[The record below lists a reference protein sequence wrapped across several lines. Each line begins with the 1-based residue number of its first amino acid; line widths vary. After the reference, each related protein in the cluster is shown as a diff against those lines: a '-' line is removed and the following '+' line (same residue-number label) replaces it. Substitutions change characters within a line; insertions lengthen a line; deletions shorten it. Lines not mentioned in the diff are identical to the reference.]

1 MLLLYAV
8 LSLSAPVPEADTMM
22 MKYVMPEITMSAP
35 LKQNGNYAA
44 QPLSATTL
52 DMPAIERM
60 RITAPQGLS
69 LFIPNMMYAD
79 YGAKMTSSIYIRG
92 IGSRI
97 DQPAMGL
104 YVDNVPVINK
114 NNYDFDY
121 FDVAA
126 IDILRGPQGTLYG
139 RNTIGG
145 VMDVRTLSPFEYQGT
160 RIRAG
165 YGNGNT
171 STAQVSTYHKPTER
185 FAFSVALNH
194 LYSDGFFTNIYDGSS
209 ADRILSESGRV
220 RLQFRLTDRLMMENI
235 LSADW
240 VRQNG
245 FAYAMYDEATGT
257 TLPINHNDP
266 NKYRRFGLS
275 EGVVFR
281 YRLDNMMISS
291 VTSYQFLDDEM
302 TLDQDFTPA
311 SMFTITQSQR
321 ENAATQD
328 FTARSTGTGRW
339 QWVTGL
345 SGFYRH
351 LGMEAPVTF
360 KKDGIEQLILGKTNA
375 GIETAFPDM
384 DPPPKLLFLEEQ
396 FPIGSNFRLPAGGA
410 SLYHQSTFS
419 AGRWKFTAGARLDW
433 EYTAIRY
440 DSRAEINYRFTLTM
454 PDYRPLLVEL
464 TGRRSKSFFEVMPKA
479 AVMYETAV
487 GNLYAT
493 VTRGY
498 KAGGFN
504 TQIFSDILQNHMM
517 NAMQE
522 DLGVYFGSGF
532 TYDVDEAISYKPE
545 RSWNYEIGGH
555 FARLGGRLTAD
566 AALFYIDCRNQQLTV
581 FPPGTTTGRMMTNAG
596 RTRSF
601 GAEFAAAY
609 RAGGFRTAVSYGY
622 TNAKFLTFRSGDDDY
637 SGNFVPYAP
646 QNTVS
651 LNCGYD
657 WALSVRWL
665 DGISLDA
672 GWQGAGRIYWNEDNT
687 VSQAFYGLLDA
698 SVSFRKAGWTVGA
711 WTKNILSQDYNT
723 FYFKSVQRSFVQKG
737 KPFRIGFFLNVNI

>member
-1 MLLLYAV
+1 MR
-8 LSLSAPVPEADTMM
+8 
-22 MKYVMPEITMSAP
+22 YVIPEITVSAP
-35 LKQNGNYAA
+35 LKQNGNYAV

-52 DMPAIERM
+52 DMPAIERLH
-60 RITAPQGLS
+60 ITGPQGLS
-69 LFIPNMMYAD
+69 VLVPNMMYAD

-104 YVDNVPVINK
+104 YVDNVPVLNK

-145 VMDVRTLSPFEYQGT
+145 VVDVRTLSPFEYQGT
-160 RIRAG
+160 RIKVG

-171 STAQVSTYHKPTER
+171 SSAQVSTYYKLTAK
-185 FAFSVALNH
+185 FAFSAALNH
-194 LYSDGFFTNIYDGSS
+194 YYSDGFFTNIYDGSS

-220 RLQFRLTDRLMMENI
+220 KLQFRLSDKLMMENI
-235 LSADW
+235 LSANL
-240 VRQNG
+240 VRQRG
-245 FAYAMYDEATGT
+245 FAYAMYDGATGR
-257 TLPINHNDP
+257 TLPIKHNDP
-266 NKYRRFGLS
+266 NEYERFGLS
-275 EGVVFR
+275 EGLVFR
-281 YRLDNMMISS
+281 YRLGDMMISS
-291 VTSYQFLDDEM
+291 VTSCQFMNDKM
-302 TLDQDFTPA
+302 TLDQDFTER

-321 ENAATQD
+321 ENAATQE
-328 FTARSTGTGRW
+328 FTARSTDAGRW
-339 QWVTGL
+339 QWVSGL

-351 LGMEAPVTF
+351 LSMEAPVNF
-360 KKDGIEQLILGKTNA
+360 KKDGIEQLILGNANA
-375 GIETAFPDM
+375 GIQKVFPDE
-384 DPPPKLLFLEEQ
+384 KLLFLEEQ
-396 FPIGSNFRLPAGGA
+396 FPIESSFRLPAGGA
-410 SLYHQSTFS
+410 SLYHQSTFA
-419 AGRWKFTAGARLDW
+419 AGRWKFTVGARLDW

-440 DSRAEINYRFTLTM
+440 NSRAEVNYRFTLTM
-454 PDYRPLLVEL
+454 PDYKPLPVEL
-464 TGRRSKSFFEVMPKA
+464 AGKRSKSFFEVMPKA
-479 AVMYETAV
+479 AMMYETGI

-504 TQIFSDILQNHMM
+504 TQIFSDILQNRMM

-522 DLGVYFGSGF
+522 DLGIYFGSGF
-532 TYDVDEAISYKPE
+532 TYDVDSAISYKPE
-545 RSWNYEIGGH
+545 HSWNYEAGGH
-555 FARLGGRLTAD
+555 FTLLDGRLTVD

-581 FPPGTTTGRMMTNAG
+581 FPPGKSTGRMMTNAG

-601 GAEFAAAY
+601 GAELTAAY
-609 RAGGFRTAVSYGY
+609 RAGGFRAAASYGY

-637 SGNFVPYAP
+637 SGNYVPYAP

-657 WALSVRWL
+657 WALSMRWL
-665 DGISLDA
+665 DGISLDI

-687 VSQAFYGLLDA
+687 VSQPFYGLLDA
-698 SVSFRKAGWTVGA
+698 SLSFRKGDWTVGA
-711 WTKNILSQDYNT
+711 WMKNITSQDYST
-723 FYFKSVQRSFVQKG
+723 FYFRSVERSFLQKG
-737 KPFRIGFFLNVNI
+737 KPFRIGFFININI